1 MEYIIVGL
9 VASIAILLFILI
21 LAMRD
26 AIDMAQQAR
35 EAHVNAAR
43 VLAMFHA
50 ATSPE
55 VKRK

>member
-1 MEYIIVGL
+1 MTYIVLGL
-9 VASIAILLFILI
+9 VASIAILLFMLI

-50 ATSPE
+50 ATSTN